1 MRLAH
6 APSWQRIVDAMTD
19 VVHGPHGTARKIGTD
34 LGYRIAGKTGTAQVI
49 AIGQNEEYDAE
60 SIDKK
65 FHDHG
70 LFIAFAPLEQPQIA
84 VSVIVENGGSGSG
97 AAAPLAR
104 TVIDAWLG
112 DSPAPVAPGERSLR
126 TAQTGRTVPSLDSD
140 PRVRTPAE
148 TTVDARV
155 DFSERLH
162 VDVPLLLGVLL
173 LCTLG
178 LMALYSAGG
187 RETDLITRQAIRLAI
202 GVGVML
208 VIAQIA
214 PKHFFFWAP
223 ILYLASVLLLCA
235 VLAFGETTQGAQRWL
250 RVGPVGFQPSEFAK
264 VTVPLMVAWFLSRAE
279 LPPRLW
285 RIVLGGLLTLLPV
298 ALVMRQPDLGTS
310 LLIVASGGFVLFLA
324 GLGWRYIAVVFVSGA
339 ACVPVLW
346 HFMHD
351 YQRQRVL
358 TLLDPQQDP
367 LGAGYHI
374 IQSTIAIGSGGM
386 YGKGWFNGTQSQLDF
401 LPERSTDFI
410 FAVIG
415 EEFGLLGILVLL
427 STYLF
432 IVYRGLYIATQA
444 QTTFGK
450 LLIGALVLTF
460 FIYVFVNIG
469 MVSGILPVVGFRSRS
484 SATAEPPW

>member
-1 MRLAH
+1 M
-6 APSWQRIVDAMTD
+6 
-19 VVHGPHGTARKIGTD
+19 
-34 LGYRIAGKTGTAQVI
+34 
-49 AIGQNEEYDAE
+49 E
-60 SIDKK
+60 S
-65 FHDHG
+65 
-70 LFIAFAPLEQPQIA
+70 
-84 VSVIVENGGSGSG
+84 
-97 AAAPLAR
+97 R
-104 TVIDAWLG
+104 TV
-112 DSPAPVAPGERSLR
+112 
-126 TAQTGRTVPSLDSD
+126 
-140 PRVRTPAE
+140 
-148 TTVDARV
+148 
-155 DFSERLH
+155 FSERLH
-162 VDVPLLLGVLL
+162 LDLPLLFGVLV
-173 LCTLG
+173 LCAFG
-178 LMALYSAGG
+178 LVALFSAGG
-187 RETDLITRQAIRLAI
+187 RDTDLVMRQAIRLAI
-202 GVGVML
+202 GFGIMFMV
-208 VIAQIA
+208 AQVA
-214 PKHFFFWAP
+214 PRRFFFWAP
-223 ILYLASVLLLCA
+223 SLYLISVLLLGI
-235 VLAFGETTQGAQRWL
+235 VLVLGETAQGAQRWL
-250 RVGPVGFQPSEFAK
+250 RVGPVSFQPSEFAK
-264 VTVPLMVAWFLSRAE
+264 LTVPLMVVWFISKGD

-285 RIVLGGLLTLLPV
+285 RIVLGGVLTLVPV

-310 LLIVASGGFVLFLA
+310 LLIVASGSFVLFLA
-324 GLGWRYIAVVFVSGA
+324 GLRWRYIVMLAVSAA

-351 YQRQRVL
+351 YQRLRVL

-450 LLIGALVLTF
+450 LLAGALVLTF

-469 MVSGILPVVGFRSRS
+469 MVSGILPVVGLPLPLVSYGGTSMVTLMAGFGIVMSIHSHRMLL
-484 SATAEPPW
+484 AH